1 MADNGLM
8 CYRFSRNLVLLQKL
22 SSKDYLHISFPKPPE
37 NVISKE
43 PKCYAEKI
51 PCGEHPT
58 GEF

>member
-8 CYRFSRNLVLLQKL
+8 HYRFFRNFVLLQKL
-22 SSKDYLHISFPKPPE
+22 SSKDYLQIDFPKPTE

-51 PCGEHPT
+51 TWRKHLT
-58 GEF
+58 REF